1 MRATIIGPKFPGSK
15 QTTVFVLTTGV
26 FCGLILSS
34 LFCNIILDGL
44 ERELYTVCLYNSFYS
59 NYISNLKL
67 KVSDT
72 KVSSKYRTDI
82 VCVRY
87 FDDLCETV

>member
-26 FCGLILSS
+26 SCGLILSS

-44 ERELYTVCLYNSFYS
+44 ERELYTVCRYNSFYGDP
-59 NYISNLKL
+59 ISNLKV
-67 KVSDT
+67 KVLGE
-72 KVSSKYRTDI
+72 KIGSKYRTDI